1 MISIDGSY
9 GEGGGQIVR
18 MAVAL
23 SAMTGEPVKIF
34 NIRHGRPR
42 PGLKRQHIT
51 AIEAVAKL
59 SNARVKGVREGS
71 EIIEFYPGKIKG
83 GEFKF
88 DVGTA
93 GSITLVLQ
101 ACLPAA
107 IFADKEVY
115 IKVRGGTDV
124 KWAPPWDYFYN
135 VFLVH
140 LSKMGCDIEAYLNE
154 RGYYPAG
161 GGEVEVMIEPCELKP
176 IKFEER
182 IDIIRGIVNISKL
195 PEEIAER
202 IKGAAE
208 RVFLS
213 EGMKA
218 EIAIEE
224 TDSLSPGTGIVVWS
238 EPKLLGAD
246 ELGEKGKRAEEVGKN
261 AAEKLMAEIKSNAEL
276 DERAVDQLLP
286 YISMT
291 GGKFKCR
298 EISNHAKTEMWLIKK
313 FMDVEY
319 GIEKNGL
326 YVVNVENNS

>member
-1 MISIDGSY
+1 MISIDGGY

-23 SAMTGEPVKIF
+23 SAMTGKAVKIY
-34 NIRHGRPR
+34 NIRHGRPK

-59 SNARVKGVREGS
+59 SNAEVKGLKEHS
-71 EIIEFYPGKIKG
+71 ETVEFHPGKIKG
-83 GEFKF
+83 GEFKL

-101 ACLPAA
+101 ACIPAA
-107 IFADKEVY
+107 IHADDTVY
-115 IKVRGGTDV
+115 LKIRGGTDV

-135 VFLVH
+135 VFLTH
-140 LSKMGCDIEAYLNE
+140 LSRMGCEIDAYLNE

-161 GGEVEVMIEPCELKP
+161 GGEAEVIIEPCSLKP
-176 IKFEER
+176 IVFEEEIER
-182 IDIIRGIVNISKL
+182 IKGIVNISKL
-195 PEEIAER
+195 PYDIAER
-202 IKGAAE
+202 IKHAAE
-208 RVFLS
+208 SIFHNEKLN
-213 EGMKA
+213 A

-224 TDSLSPGTGIVVWS
+224 TDSISAGTGIVLWS

-246 ELGEKGKRAEEVGKN
+246 ELGERGKRAEDVGKN
-261 AAEKLMAEIKSNAEL
+261 AAQKLLKEIKSKADL

-286 YISMT
+286 YISIT
-291 GGKFKCR
+291 GGSFRCR

-319 GIEKNGL
+319 DVRKEDI
-326 YVVNVENNS
+326 YRINVENSS